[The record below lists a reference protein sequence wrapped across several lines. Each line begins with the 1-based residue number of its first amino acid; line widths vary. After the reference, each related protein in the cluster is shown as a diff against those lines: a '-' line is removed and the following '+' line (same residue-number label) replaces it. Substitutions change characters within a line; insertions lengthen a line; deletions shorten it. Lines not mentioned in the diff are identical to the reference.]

1 MMRLRSAFSMI
12 VAIFVIVM
20 LSIVASYIF
29 YASSSVAKEGDIQ
42 YKREQAM
49 LLARSYTE
57 YAVLAIMGNGD
68 RNNTVNNRCLT
79 NINAIIGNSQND
91 VNRGLGY
98 QVNVVITYI
107 GDSKYLSNQCVD
119 ANNINISRI
128 AAQSPTVQTD
138 SLSAIID
145 VYVRYKDWSNNA
157 LNGAN
162 AVNAANVPWQT
173 YHRRSIQ
180 KI

>member
-68 RNNTVNNRCLT
+68 RNNTANNYCLT
-79 NINAIIGNSQND
+79 NINAIIGNSQAD
-91 VNRGLGY
+91 VNSGLGY
-98 QVNVVITYI
+98 QVDVVITYI
-107 GDSKYLSNQCVD
+107 GDSKYLSNRCVD
-119 ANNINISRI
+119 ANNINRI
-128 AAQSPTVQTD
+128 AAQSPAVQTD